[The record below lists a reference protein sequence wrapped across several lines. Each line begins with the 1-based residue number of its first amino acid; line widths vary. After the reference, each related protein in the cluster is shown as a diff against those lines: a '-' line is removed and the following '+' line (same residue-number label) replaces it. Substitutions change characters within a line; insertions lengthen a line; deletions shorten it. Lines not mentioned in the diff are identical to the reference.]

1 MDWRVRIAWWLL
13 VVLLLASVTTPAE
26 GGRGGGSRGGGS
38 RGGGGRGSGSTWS
51 RNRNRNSGSD
61 SHSYKH
67 VTSKPV
73 TQRYSGKLK
82 TTPKTKDHWS
92 SHYTTSRPIGWKI
105 PPLRKE
111 DSGSANSIGGHRYKP
126 TEDSRKAVTEKYN
139 RHYKPTEAVPVA
151 TTHRHRHGH
160 QNHTKSSISKHD
172 TTSSHNVSRHGG
184 NLWPFQ
190 PTQRPSLHTK
200 APVTSSYNRS
210 RDAFQA
216 GGIPGHLQPSQEPS
230 HRVNHWPPLPA
241 STTGPIG
248 WNVPG
253 TNHQG
258 SHAQPPGPGWN
269 LPGTNTNKQ
278 PPGPG
283 FNIPGTNTNKQ
294 PPGPGFNVPGTNPNQ
309 QGSHAQAPGPGWNV
323 PGGSAK
329 QQPSASDLN
338 PPHQAQQGWNVGS
351 GTGSKTADY
360 PRQPPYN
367 PNYHGTQQA
376 PPPYNPNYHGTQQAP
391 PPYNPNYHGTQQAP
405 PPYSPP
411 GHAPPAY
418 NPNQPPPAYSPGHPP
433 AYPGY
438 PTHQAGYPGYQ
449 QGYSGYQ
456 NHPGG
461 YSGYPGHYGGYH
473 QGYPSY
479 SGGGGG
485 GGGYYGYQQGYPGSP
500 GFGHYPGGYYPGGG
514 SQWSPPGY
522 TSSYSMM
529 PGLFGGYGGGGGGFF
544 SSSYH
549 SSPFGYSKSY
559 FRPSFPMI
567 IFLPMP
573 HYHYPPSIP
582 PRRTWGCDC
591 YVQDKTAV
599 CTYKLKDDHI
609 PSCVSSSVTAVF
621 IQSREVDRLSVDA
634 FRHVPRLEYLN
645 ITDTKLR
652 SLPRDLFRDTRD
664 LKHLLVQNNPN
675 LRSLDNDVFRDA
687 SKLEDVILDR
697 NDISSLDRDVFTHL
711 TNVKRLNLAYNKIR
725 SLPEGIFRDNR
736 ELQEL
741 GLSGNPLRITADTA
755 RDLLRNNAKLRVLLM
770 RDCKLEDLP
779 TGLLRNASN
788 LEWLDLSSNDI
799 SQFPSDFIQD
809 CTKLAY
815 LGLAYNKLKV
825 LSSDV
830 LHQRGGS
837 LATLALEGNPWRCD
851 CNLLPLAGWATLR
864 KDAVPGRPKCSS
876 PHDVEDEPLQRWF
889 HSKDAMKCG
898 GATTSLRTDLN
909 RVLSVARAIAKQ
921 GPSFFANLLPVS
933 DEEVGFTATNYFSY
947 AMAARTDADVDSV
960 VWHWARFLEKVLDRR
975 HLRYSK
981 LVAEKGI
988 DQIGMDRMLLLS
1000 KETEKDPLKVNIDV
1014 LMDPLT
1020 TTTSKPPAARAIER
1034 PLRPK
1039 GFEPLVNF
1047 TYIMNNVPE
1056 NITKVVDDGI
1066 EEELKILFGVINGT
1080 NATSPNA
1087 TAANATASN
1096 STGNIT
1102 TGSPNTTIAAT
1113 NVTLAPFLQN
1123 SAPVTTTPASL
1134 APAVTSTPSPSNL
1147 SSVMA
1152 VSTSTPLSPNASIV
1166 MPVNTIPNTTSLVN
1180 GTSPDNRNVTNSTS
1194 SLAGLNATAASANGT
1209 SVPPKK
1215 LNATEQV
1222 VAGLR
1227 SELREVLS
1235 TLLLSIDRAKWDAAY
1250 QKSVKEE
1257 EEKAKKSPQP
1267 PNFAQQPKPPTAEM
1281 NTRVAGSSAESCVLM
1296 QPRLTVLIAFLTLL
1310 AHPLV

>member
-73 TQRYSGKLK
+73 TQR
-82 TTPKTKDHWS
+82 
-92 SHYTTSRPIGWKI
+92 
-105 PPLRKE
+105 
-111 DSGSANSIGGHRYKP
+111 
-126 TEDSRKAVTEKYN
+126 
-139 RHYKPTEAVPVA
+139 
-151 TTHRHRHGH
+151 
-160 QNHTKSSISKHD
+160 
-172 TTSSHNVSRHGG
+172 
-184 NLWPFQ
+184 
-190 PTQRPSLHTK
+190 
-200 APVTSSYNRS
+200 
-210 RDAFQA
+210 
-216 GGIPGHLQPSQEPS
+216 
-230 HRVNHWPPLPA
+230 
-241 STTGPIG
+241 PIG

>member
-13 VVLLLASVTTPAE
+13 VVLLLASVSTPAE

-38 RGGGGRGSGSTWS
+38 RGGGSRGSGSTWS

-73 TQRYSGKLK
+73 TQR
-82 TTPKTKDHWS
+82 
-92 SHYTTSRPIGWKI
+92 
-105 PPLRKE
+105 
-111 DSGSANSIGGHRYKP
+111 
-126 TEDSRKAVTEKYN
+126 
-139 RHYKPTEAVPVA
+139 
-151 TTHRHRHGH
+151 
-160 QNHTKSSISKHD
+160 
-172 TTSSHNVSRHGG
+172 
-184 NLWPFQ
+184 
-190 PTQRPSLHTK
+190 
-200 APVTSSYNRS
+200 
-210 RDAFQA
+210 
-216 GGIPGHLQPSQEPS
+216 
-230 HRVNHWPPLPA
+230 
-241 STTGPIG
+241 PIG

-294 PPGPGFNVPGTNPNQ
+294 PPGPGFNIPGTNTNKQPPGPGFNVPGTNPNQ
-309 QGSHAQAPGPGWNV
+309 QGSHVQAPGPGWNV

-351 GTGSKTADY
+351 GTGSKPADY

-411 GHAPPAY
+411 GHAPSAY

-461 YSGYPGHYGGYH
+461 YSGYPGHYG
-473 QGYPSY
+473 GYPSY

-529 PGLFGGYGGGGGGFF
+529 PGLFGGYGGGYGGGGGGFF

-573 HYHYPPSIP
+573 HYHYPSSIP

-725 SLPEGIFRDNR
+725 SLPDGIFRDNR

-799 SQFPSDFIQD
+799 SEFPSEFIQD

-909 RVLSVARAIAKQ
+909 RVLSVARAIAKL

-988 DQIGMDRMLLLS
+988 DQIGIDRMLLLS

-1152 VSTSTPLSPNASIV
+1152 VSTSTPFSPNASIV

-1250 QKSVKEE
+1250 QKSIKEE

>member
-13 VVLLLASVTTPAE
+13 VVLLLASVSTPAE

-38 RGGGGRGSGSTWS
+38 RGGGSRGSGSTWS

-73 TQRYSGKLK
+73 TQR
-82 TTPKTKDHWS
+82 
-92 SHYTTSRPIGWKI
+92 
-105 PPLRKE
+105 
-111 DSGSANSIGGHRYKP
+111 
-126 TEDSRKAVTEKYN
+126 
-139 RHYKPTEAVPVA
+139 
-151 TTHRHRHGH
+151 
-160 QNHTKSSISKHD
+160 
-172 TTSSHNVSRHGG
+172 
-184 NLWPFQ
+184 
-190 PTQRPSLHTK
+190 
-200 APVTSSYNRS
+200 
-210 RDAFQA
+210 
-216 GGIPGHLQPSQEPS
+216 
-230 HRVNHWPPLPA
+230 
-241 STTGPIG
+241 PIG

-309 QGSHAQAPGPGWNV
+309 QGPHAQAPGPGWNV

-573 HYHYPPSIP
+573 HYHYPSSIP
-582 PRRTWGCDC
+582 SRRTWGCDC

-1000 KETEKDPLKVNIDV
+1000 KETEKDPLKVNIDALV
-1014 LMDPLT
+1014 DPLT

-1047 TYIMNNVPE
+1047 TYIVNNVPE

-1123 SAPVTTTPASL
+1123 SAPVTTPPARL

-1152 VSTSTPLSPNASIV
+1152 ISTSTPLSPNASIV

>member
-13 VVLLLASVTTPAE
+13 VALLLASVSTPAE

-38 RGGGGRGSGSTWS
+38 RGGGSRGSGSTWS
-51 RNRNRNSGSD
+51 RNRNRNSGSGSD

-73 TQRYSGKLK
+73 TQR
-82 TTPKTKDHWS
+82 
-92 SHYTTSRPIGWKI
+92 
-105 PPLRKE
+105 
-111 DSGSANSIGGHRYKP
+111 
-126 TEDSRKAVTEKYN
+126 
-139 RHYKPTEAVPVA
+139 
-151 TTHRHRHGH
+151 
-160 QNHTKSSISKHD
+160 
-172 TTSSHNVSRHGG
+172 
-184 NLWPFQ
+184 
-190 PTQRPSLHTK
+190 
-200 APVTSSYNRS
+200 
-210 RDAFQA
+210 
-216 GGIPGHLQPSQEPS
+216 
-230 HRVNHWPPLPA
+230 
-241 STTGPIG
+241 PIG

-479 SGGGGG
+479 SGGGG
-485 GGGYYGYQQGYPGSP
+485 YYGYQQGYPGSP

-549 SSPFGYSKSY
+549 SSPFGYSKSF
-559 FRPSFPMI
+559 FRPSFPTI
-567 IFLPMP
+567 IFLPIP
-573 HYHYPPSIP
+573 HYHYPSSIP
-582 PRRTWGCDC
+582 SRRTWGCDC

-837 LATLALEGNPWRCD
+837 LATLELEGNPWRCD

-909 RVLSVARAIAKQ
+909 RVLSVARAVAKQ

-1087 TAANATASN
+1087 TAANATTSN
-1096 STGNIT
+1096 STGNVT
-1102 TGSPNTTIAAT
+1102 TGSPNTTIAAK

-1123 SAPVTTTPASL
+1123 SAAVTTTPASL
-1134 APAVTSTPSPSNL
+1134 APAVTSTPPPSNL

-1152 VSTSTPLSPNASIV
+1152 VSTSTPLSPNASSV
-1166 MPVNTIPNTTSLVN
+1166 MPVNTIPNTTLLVN

-1250 QKSVKEE
+1250 QKSIKEE

>member
-13 VVLLLASVTTPAE
+13 VVVVLASVSTPAE

-38 RGGGGRGSGSTWS
+38 RGGGSRGSGSTWS
-51 RNRNRNSGSD
+51 RNKNRNSGSD

-92 SHYTTSRPIGWKI
+92 LHYTTSRPIGWKI
-105 PPLRKE
+105 PPPRKE

-126 TEDSRKAVTEKYN
+126 TEDSRKAVTEKYD
-139 RHYKPTEAVPVA
+139 RRYKPTEAVPVA

-160 QNHTKSSISKHD
+160 RNHTKPSISKHD
-172 TTSSHNVSRHGG
+172 TTSSHNVSGHGG
-184 NLWPFQ
+184 NVWSFQ

-216 GGIPGHLQPSQEPS
+216 GGIPGHHQPSEEPS
-230 HRVNHWPPLPA
+230 HHVNHWPPLPA

-309 QGSHAQAPGPGWNV
+309 QGSHARAPDPGWNV

-461 YSGYPGHYGGYH
+461 YSGYPGHYGGYGGYH

-479 SGGGGG
+479 SGGG

-549 SSPFGYSKSY
+549 SSPFGYSKSF
-559 FRPSFPMI
+559 FRPSFPTI
-567 IFLPMP
+567 IFLPIP

-837 LATLALEGNPWRCD
+837 LATLELEGNPWRCD

-1000 KETEKDPLKVNIDV
+1000 KETEKDPLKVNIDI
-1014 LMDPLT
+1014 LMDPLA

-1047 TYIMNNVPE
+1047 TYIMNSVPE

-1087 TAANATASN
+1087 TVANATASN
-1096 STGNIT
+1096 ST
-1102 TGSPNTTIAAT
+1102 
-1113 NVTLAPFLQN
+1113 
-1123 SAPVTTTPASL
+1123 
-1134 APAVTSTPSPSNL
+1134 
-1147 SSVMA
+1147 
-1152 VSTSTPLSPNASIV
+1152 
-1166 MPVNTIPNTTSLVN
+1166 
-1180 GTSPDNRNVTNSTS
+1180 
-1194 SLAGLNATAASANGT
+1194 GLNATAASANGT
-1209 SVPPKK
+1209 SVPLKK

-1296 QPRLTVLIAFLTLL
+1296 QTQLTVLIAFMALL